1 MPLIVSGLREQI
13 ERLKRF
19 KPARLHKEILAESAH
34 LLTEEVRKT
43 FPPSESA
50 LVVETP
56 TGTDILS
63 KVRLK
68 PRFARRGF
76 SRGFRHYV
84 RRLDDELRRI

>member
-1 MPLIVSGLREQI
+1 M
-13 ERLKRF
+13 
-19 KPARLHKEILAESAH
+19 
-34 LLTEEVRKT
+34 
-43 FPPSESA
+43 
-50 LVVETP
+50 ETP
-56 TGTDILS
+56 TGTDVLS